1 MRRVFNIVAAG
12 WGCGPD
18 DSGDSGEGDL
28 ASIHWRMLFRH
39 PIAVALLAVGASS
52 LSPTAFAQDSV
63 PEVVIPQENVRYD
76 YAQVLAVDPV
86 YQVLRTNRQERVC
99 EPAPQPA
106 WKGLARV
113 VDSVKGSIGLAAD
126 EDATTEPECRM
137 VPVTR
142 DFRRP
147 IAYDVDYVYKGSK
160 FRTRMARDPGNRL
173 RIRVSITPQ
182 PVAGP

>member
-1 MRRVFNIVAAG
+1 MPFR
-12 WGCGPD
+12 
-18 DSGDSGEGDL
+18 L
-28 ASIHWRMLFRH
+28 A
-39 PIAVALLAVGASS
+39 IAVASLAVGVLLSS
-52 LSPTAFAQDSV
+52 PGVLAQDAI

-113 VDSVKGSIGLAAD
+113 VDSVKGSIGLSAD
-126 EDATTEPECRM
+126 QESKAEADCKM

-147 IAYDVDYVYKGSK
+147 IAYDVDYAYKGGK
-160 FRTRMARDPGNRL
+160 YRTRMARDPGNRL

-182 PVAGP
+182 PVADP